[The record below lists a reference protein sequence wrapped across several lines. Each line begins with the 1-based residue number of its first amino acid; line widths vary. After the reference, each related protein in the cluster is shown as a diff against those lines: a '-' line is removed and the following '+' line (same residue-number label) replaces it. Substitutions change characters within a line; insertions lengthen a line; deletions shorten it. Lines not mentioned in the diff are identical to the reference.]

1 MKFILK
7 PSIST
12 LESHPIP
19 HTPFRINGTTS
30 AKNLTERPVSI
41 PMTTNTETYTGRME
55 GSHSFTSADKKNLS
69 NWNELLPESTIVKKA
84 KDVLNLFVKSFTA
97 MRIYPPENPT
107 VENCISSF
115 NEKIQ
120 EFLREYKELKL
131 IVNEFSFIFKE
142 KTIFQDTHKK
152 ASLPF
157 LFFKDGMRE
166 LAFSKGLKNEELQD
180 FLLIIKDN
188 AGLPLED
195 SDIVNSMWTKDF
207 PHIRYFAIDEFI
219 DSESGEISDDARFNI
234 DKKKLTKG
242 KIKLTVTDLT
252 EIQKRCVALGAQP
265 NDKKEE
271 EEDNEITLEDIPL
284 PFQMPTTSKGDSPEI
299 KSMLEELRSQPP
311 LTETIILLFEIL
323 YLENRTE
330 AISSVL
336 NILKQLYKDAVYKS
350 LFTLA
355 SLILHRLQ
363 ELKELGSGQQ
373 EEKEQMLEKTL
384 QHFKGESSLT
394 YLKKLFINGQIED
407 FDSFF
412 QYMKTIGPKAIP
424 LASDIWEE
432 TKDSDIKSKASNF
445 LYEVGKED
453 IASLF
458 STAQDHRVSLTKE
471 IIKISAKID
480 GKQILPHL
488 IKFTDYRDKGVK
500 LAVINALAEI
510 DDESVNPIL
519 IRFLSDRDEELRT
532 KAALSLKPCEDQ
544 DMITFIIQI
553 VEQKDFRERLKQ
565 EKKAL
570 LEYLAEIRSEKV
582 SALLRSILKKWSIL
596 KKSKQN
602 ETRLCAIPALEK
614 MRNQEA
620 QKILEEGARL
630 RNKTI
635 RMACKLALRKNA
647 ENFEPARLLAGEQSA

>member
-1 MKFILK
+1 
-7 PSIST
+7 
-12 LESHPIP
+12 
-19 HTPFRINGTTS
+19 
-30 AKNLTERPVSI
+30 
-41 PMTTNTETYTGRME
+41 
-55 GSHSFTSADKKNLS
+55 
-69 NWNELLPESTIVKKA
+69 
-84 KDVLNLFVKSFTA
+84 
-97 MRIYPPENPT
+97 
-107 VENCISSF
+107 
-115 NEKIQ
+115 
-120 EFLREYKELKL
+120 
-131 IVNEFSFIFKE
+131 
-142 KTIFQDTHKK
+142 
-152 ASLPF
+152 
-157 LFFKDGMRE
+157 
-166 LAFSKGLKNEELQD
+166 
-180 FLLIIKDN
+180 
-188 AGLPLED
+188 
-195 SDIVNSMWTKDF
+195 
-207 PHIRYFAIDEFI
+207 
-219 DSESGEISDDARFNI
+219 
-234 DKKKLTKG
+234 
-242 KIKLTVTDLT
+242 
-252 EIQKRCVALGAQP
+252 
-265 NDKKEE
+265 
-271 EEDNEITLEDIPL
+271 
-284 PFQMPTTSKGDSPEI
+284 
-299 KSMLEELRSQPP
+299 
-311 LTETIILLFEIL
+311 
-323 YLENRTE
+323 
-330 AISSVL
+330 
-336 NILKQLYKDAVYKS
+336 
-350 LFTLA
+350 
-355 SLILHRLQ
+355 
-363 ELKELGSGQQ
+363 
-373 EEKEQMLEKTL
+373 
-384 QHFKGESSLT
+384 
-394 YLKKLFINGQIED
+394 
-407 FDSFF
+407 
-412 QYMKTIGPKAIP
+412 MKTIGPKAIP

-553 VEQKDFRERLKQ
+553 VEQKDFRERLEQ

-647 ENFEPARLLAGEQSA
+647 ENFEPARLLAGEQIA